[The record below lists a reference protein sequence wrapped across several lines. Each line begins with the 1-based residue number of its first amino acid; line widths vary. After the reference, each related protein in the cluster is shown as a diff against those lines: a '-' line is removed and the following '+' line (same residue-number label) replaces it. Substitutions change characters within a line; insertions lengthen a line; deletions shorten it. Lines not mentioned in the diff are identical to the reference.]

1 VQMKRKLTMKKLN
14 IIFGTIL
21 LALGCFWLSS
31 AVKADPR
38 PAGPPIVGL
47 WQVEYTN
54 VACDQL
60 VLPPDFF
67 TYQQF
72 HRDGLEIES
81 PMFSP
86 GQCQGVWEHTPS
98 NTVSIY
104 HVGWTPGGVPGF
116 PQIVRFVFTETLTVS
131 ADGNSFDGNLDQT
144 FYDAPV
150 GGNAVAHCTSITHG
164 TRISVN
170 QVADQPNTATIR

>member
-1 VQMKRKLTMKKLN
+1 MKKLN
-14 IIFGTIL
+14 ITFATIL
-21 LALGCFWLSS
+21 LVLGCFWLS
-31 AVKADPR
+31 AAMKADPR
-38 PAGPPIVGL
+38 PTPHPRPFGAGPPIVGL
-47 WQVEYTN
+47 WQVHYTN
-54 VACDQL
+54 AACDQP
-60 VLPPDFF
+60 VLPPEFF
-67 TYQQF
+67 TYQQY

-116 PQIVRFVFTETLTVS
+116 PQIVRFVFTETLSVS
-131 ADGNSFDGNLDQT
+131 ADGNSFDGNVAQT

-150 GGNAVAHCTSITHG
+150 GGNVVAECTETTHG
-164 TRISVN
+164 IRLP
-170 QVADQPNTATIR
+170 ADE

>member
-1 VQMKRKLTMKKLN
+1 MK
-14 IIFGTIL
+14 TIPNKIY
-21 LALGCFWLSS
+21 LAFALFAFACFAFSP
-31 AVKADPR
+31 AMKADPR
-38 PAGPPIVGL
+38 PTPHSRPFVGGPPIVGL
-47 WQVEYTN
+47 WQVEYTS
-54 VACDQL
+54 VACDQP

-131 ADGNSFDGNLDQT
+131 ADHNSFDGNVDQT

-150 GGNAVAHCTSITHG
+150 GGNVVAHCTATTHA
-164 TRISVN
+164 TRLP
-170 QVADQPNTATIR
+170 ADQ